1 MQGLI
6 GRTLGHYGIVEK
18 IGAGGMGVVYRA
30 HDERLDRDVA
40 IKVLR
45 EEVAT
50 DPDRLRRFEVEARVI
65 ARLDH
70 PNILAIHDLG
80 TDQGVSYAV
89 MELLKGVSLR
99 EVISRVGLTI
109 EKAVEYARSIAD
121 GLAAAHDSGVIHRDL
136 KPENVFL
143 TTDGRIKILDFGLAK
158 RKLPEAVLTTKTPT
172 ETLGTTPGGLIGTV
186 AYMAP
191 EQVQGQ
197 KVDHRSDIF
206 AFGVVLYEMLT
217 GRRPFAGSTFVETAA
232 AILTEDP
239 EPISAALPSI
249 SPALATVVSKCLEKR
264 PEDRF
269 SSAHDLS
276 LTLGALDTVSQA
288 PPVEDGSFIGKRWPH
303 VLAVIIAAVI
313 ALLVILPPEAL
324 FEGGV
329 EEPGEVSLPRIVV
342 LPFENLGAPEDEYF
356 ADGMTEEITSR
367 LAAVSGLLVISRTS
381 AVYYKGRS
389 VPLKQIGEE
398 LNAQFALEGTVRWE
412 RAREGHGRV
421 RITPQLIKVDDD
433 SHLWSDRYDR
443 AIESVFEVQSDIARQ
458 VVGQLQ
464 VSLLKPEEETLD
476 AQSTDIPEAYDAFLR
491 AQHHNQVNEFD
502 RAQLAL
508 MMYERAVK
516 LDPKF
521 AVAWAWLAMS
531 QSRIYFLGF
540 DASEERR
547 AAARQAAETALR
559 LDPELPEGHRALG
572 LHYYWCYRD
581 YERALEEFDRT
592 LALRPNYTGALSGRA
607 WVLRRQGKWEESTG
621 LLERVLEISPR
632 EAGAAY
638 HASGNYRYMRD
649 FRRAEEY
656 ADLSISL
663 APDRPDG
670 FSAKMLVL
678 FAEGRLGDARAVLEN
693 LHVSSPLMVV
703 WAIQLEIAERR
714 FEAALEKIRESSE
727 SLLEEVFGERAAG
740 RRALDECACYFYL
753 GNQRGVDE
761 ACGRALL
768 VLEEKTRG
776 DPDNL
781 WFRESLGMTYA
792 YLGRKVEAIREA
804 ESAAALMPVQKDAI
818 EGPRTLERVAR
829 IYAFLGEPDEAI
841 DRIEYLLSIPSTLSV
856 VNGQLTSSGDP
867 IHPFWDPLRDHPRF
881 QALLEKYDTEQ

>member
-1 MQGLI
+1 
-6 GRTLGHYGIVEK
+6 
-18 IGAGGMGVVYRA
+18 
-30 HDERLDRDVA
+30 
-40 IKVLR
+40 
-45 EEVAT
+45 
-50 DPDRLRRFEVEARVI
+50 
-65 ARLDH
+65 
-70 PNILAIHDLG
+70 
-80 TDQGVSYAV
+80 
-89 MELLKGVSLR
+89 
-99 EVISRVGLTI
+99 
-109 EKAVEYARSIAD
+109 VEYAQSIAD
-121 GLAAAHDSGVIHRDL
+121 GLAAAHDSGVVHRDL

-158 RKLPEAVLTTKTPT
+158 RKLPEAVLTTRTPT
-172 ETLGTTPGGLIGTV
+172 ETLDTTPGGLLGTV

-197 KVDHRSDIF
+197 KTDHRSDIF

-217 GRRPFAGSTFVETAA
+217 GQRPFGGSTFVETAA
-232 AILTEDP
+232 AILKEDP

-276 LTLGALDTVSQA
+276 LTLGALDTAASAQL
-288 PPVEDGSFIGKRWPH
+288 VEDGSFIGKRWPH
-303 VLAVIIAAVI
+303 VLAVVIAAVI
-313 ALLVILPPEAL
+313 AVLVILPPEAL
-324 FEGGV
+324 FERGGEGIV
-329 EEPGEVSLPRIVV
+329 DAPLPRIVV
-342 LPFENLGAPEDEYF
+342 LPFENLGSPDDEYF
-356 ADGMTEEITSR
+356 ADGMTEEIISR
-367 LAAVSGLLVISRTS
+367 LAAVGGLQVISRTS
-381 AVYYKGRS
+381 AMRYKGTD
-389 VPLKQIGEE
+389 KGIHQIGDE
-398 LNAQFALEGTVRWE
+398 LNVQYALEGTVRWE
-412 RAREGHGRV
+412 RAEEGFGRV
-421 RITPQLIKVDDD
+421 RITPQLIKVEDD

-458 VVGQLQ
+458 VVGQLK
-464 VSLLKPEEETLD
+464 VSLLKPEEEALD
-476 AQSTDIPEAYDAFLR
+476 AQSTDVPEAYDAFLR
-491 AQHHNQVNEFD
+491 AQHHTQVNEFD
-502 RAQLAL
+502 QAQLAV
-508 MMYERAVK
+508 MMYERAVE
-516 LDPKF
+516 LDPEF
-521 AVAWAWLAMS
+521 AVAWASLAWS

-547 AAARQAAETALR
+547 TAAREAAETALQ
-559 LDPELPEGHRALG
+559 LDPDLLDGHRAMG
-572 LHYYWCYRD
+572 LHYYLCYRD
-581 YERALEEFDRT
+581 YERALEEFDRV
-592 LALRPNYTGALSGRA
+592 LAARPSDTAALSGRA
-607 WVLRRQGKWEESTG
+607 WVLRRQGKWQESTD
-621 LLERVLEISPR
+621 LLERVLEVSPR
-632 EAGAAY
+632 EARAAY

-670 FSAKMLVL
+670 YSVKMLVL

-727 SLLEEVFGERAAG
+727 SLLEEVFGEKAAG

-792 YLGRKVEAIREA
+792 YLGRKAEAIREA
-804 ESAAALMPVQKDAI
+804 ESAAVLMPVQEDAI
-818 EGPRTLERVAR
+818 EGPRILERVAR

-841 DRIEYLLSIPSTLSV
+841 ERIEYLLSIPSFLSV
-856 VNGQLTSSGDP
+856 VDGRLTGSDFP

-881 QALLEKYDTEQ
+881 QALLEKYDTEG